1 MIKKTKKTS
10 IDKIVSTRKALTAS
24 GKGKAVI
31 WTRVSSEE
39 QYKTNNSIE
48 TQKTACYRYCEG
60 RGKEVKYEF
69 GGTFESAKTAG
80 EKFLNMIG
88 AVLNDPEVDTIVVYD
103 YDRFSRNLEEGLAY
117 KGQLNRSGVTIA
129 SVNQPVDKSNT
140 LAEHIEAILLIVAD
154 IDNATR
160 RNKCYEGMVACINRG
175 EWYSKPPL
183 GYTSKKVNREHQLTI
198 NEDGRILKN
207 AWEWIAN
214 EPSITQSRIIERL
227 KARGLTITKQHLS
240 ACLRNCFY
248 CGRLEHKYLEGRVIR
263 GKQEQL
269 ISEALFDKV
278 QQILNGNNNT
288 GYEVAAETPRFP
300 LKGHVYYNGH
310 LMTGYPVKKKNKDHY
325 NYYYKYSGKDGSV
338 NVSAKELHAK
348 YIELLNQFKVPKE
361 LIPILVE
368 VIKAKFAEKEG
379 MQATE
384 QSNIKKNIATLQTQ
398 IKKTKRNYAIGKI
411 DEDVYKDVIA
421 DLERD
426 LHKAEGELERASVN
440 LSNLTTY
447 IDDTIAFACNLSSYW
462 QKMDFE
468 ICQGIQKL
476 VFPEGVNWDK
486 ESRSYRTTNYN
497 SFFEILHCVSDSY
510 KNRRE
515 KEKDKSCD
523 LSSLV
528 AGGGLEPPTSG
539 L

>member
-1 MIKKTKKTS
+1 MIKKSKNTNFDEIISK
-10 IDKIVSTRKALTAS
+10 RKSLTAS
-24 GKGKAVI
+24 GKGKAAI

-39 QYKTNNSIE
+39 QFKSNSSID
-48 TQKTACYRYCEG
+48 TQLSACYQYCEQHN
-60 RGKEVKYEF
+60 KEVKCEF
-69 GGTFESAKTAG
+69 GGTFESAKKAG
-80 EKFLNMIG
+80 EKFLDMVG
-88 AVLNDPEVDTIVVYD
+88 CVLNDPEIDTIVVFD
-103 YDRFSRNLEEGLAY
+103 IDRFSRNLEEGLTY
-117 KGQLNRSGVTIA
+117 KSQLNKSGVCLT
-129 SVNQPVDKSNT
+129 SVNQPIDQNNL
-140 LAEHIEAILLIVAD
+140 LAKHIEAILLIVAD
-154 IDNATR
+154 IDNAMR
-160 RNKCYEGMVACINRG
+160 RHKCQEGMIACINRG

-183 GYTSKKVNREHQLTI
+183 GYTSKKVNREHKLTI

-207 AWEWIAN
+207 AWEWIVD
-214 EPSITQSRIIERL
+214 EPSITQSKIIERL

-248 CGRLEHKYLEGRVIR
+248 CGRLEHKYLEGKVIR

-278 QQILNGNNNT
+278 QAILDGNNNA
-288 GYEVAAETPRFP
+288 GYEVAAETPQFP
-300 LKGHVYYNGH
+300 LKGHIYYNNH
-310 LMTGYPVKKKNKDHY
+310 LLTGYTVKKKNID
-325 NYYYKYSGKDGSV
+325 YYKYSGKDGSV

-379 MQATE
+379 TQATE
-384 QSNIKKNIATLQTQ
+384 VSNIKKNIATLQTQ
-398 IKKTKRNYAIGKI
+398 IKKTKRNYATGKI

-440 LSNLTTY
+440 LSNLATY

-468 ICQGIQKL
+468 MCQGIQKL
-476 VFPEGVNWDK
+476 VFPEGVKWDK

-497 SFFEILHCVSDSY
+497 SFFEILHCVSESY
-510 KNRRE
+510 KNRQE

-528 AGGGLEPPTSG
+528 AGGGLEPPASG

>member
-10 IDKIVSTRKALTAS
+10 IDKIVSKRKALTAS

-175 EWYSKPPL
+175 EWYSKPPC
-183 GYTSKKVNREHQLTI
+183 GYTSKKVDREHRVTI
-198 NEDGRILKN
+198 NEEGRILKN

-214 EPSITQSRIIERL
+214 EPNITQAKIIERL
-227 KARGLTITKQHLS
+227 KARGLTMTKQHLS
-240 ACLRNCFY
+240 ACLRNPFY
-248 CGRLEHKYLEGRVIR
+248 CGRLEHKYLEGKVIR

-278 QQILNGNNNT
+278 QQILDGNNNA
-288 GYEVAAETPRFP
+288 GYEIAAETPRFP
-300 LKGHVYYNGH
+300 LKGHIYYNGH
-310 LMTGYPVKKKNKDHY
+310 LMTGYTVKKKNLD
-325 NYYYKYSGKDGSV
+325 YYKFSGTGGAV
-338 NVSAKELHAK
+338 NVSAKEMHAK
-348 YIELLNQFKVPKE
+348 YVELLNQFKLPEE
-361 LIPILVE
+361 LLPILTDVLR
-368 VIKAKFAEKEG
+368 KKFAEKE
-379 MQATE
+379 MDQE
-384 QSNIKKNIATLQTQ
+384 IDVSNIKKRIATLTTN
-398 IKKTKRNYAIGKI
+398 IKTVKKRYAIGKI
-411 DEDVYKDVIA
+411 DEDVYCDAIS
-421 DLERD
+421 DLENDMREAK
-426 LHKAEGELERASVN
+426 LELDKASVN
-440 LSNLTTY
+440 LSNLATY
-447 IDDTIAFACNLSSYW
+447 IDDTIAFACNLGSYW

-468 ICQGIQKL
+468 MCQGIQKL
-476 VFPEGVNWDK
+476 VFPEGVKWDK
-486 ESRSYRTTNYN
+486 ESRSYRTTNHN
-497 SFFEILHCVSDSY
+497 SFFEILYCVSDSY
-510 KNRRE
+510 KNRQE